1 MKFNTRFNPPSSPG
15 LECGASMTFQHFKD
29 ECDINTIVSRYPNGV
44 TPYDDRKESGIYGDF
59 SDTSIFDFREAQNK
73 IIEAEDRFQS
83 LPSSIRQ
90 RFNNNP
96 ALLLDFLSDSNNR
109 SEAIEL
115 GLIHERVS
123 NDVAPGNPVPDDNS
137 TSD

>member
-1 MKFNTRFNPPSSPG
+1 MKFNTRFNPPTSVG

-44 TPYDDRKESGIYGDF
+44 TPYDDRKENGIYGDF
-59 SDTSIFDFREAQNK
+59 SDASIFDFREAQSK

-83 LPSSIRQ
+83 LPATVRQ

-96 ALLLDFLSDSNNR
+96 ALLLDFLNDSSNHA
-109 SEAIEL
+109 EAVKL

-123 NDVAPGNPVPDDNS
+123 NDVVTDN
-137 TSD
+137 TVTGDNTASD